1 MENKNT
7 LNDIFSDFKSE
18 TSDFLFEPIKI
29 ININS
34 YNNTTTSIIPQKGG
48 FFSLTSSSN
57 NEVNNNEVNKLIN
70 MLKSDSNNYSDS
82 IDTEKIRN
90 KLINILQDGGG
101 KKKKKSYQSNN
112 INKHC
117 V

>member
-18 TSDFLFEPIKI
+18 TSEFLFEPIKI

-57 NEVNNNEVNKLIN
+57 NEVNSNEVNKLIN
-70 MLKSDSNNYSDS
+70 KERKNHGRQPEQVFWQDHREAVTGCASN
-82 IDTEKIRN
+82 
-90 KLINILQDGGG
+90 
-101 KKKKKSYQSNN
+101 
-112 INKHC
+112 
-117 V
+117 